1 VTIIRGVDV
10 SAYQTITSWS
20 QLERAVGFVVVKA
33 TEGRSYTSRTWRR
46 YFAAARTEGLLVGSY
61 HFAHPD
67 QDARAQAAYYTSEL
81 RAAGWR
87 SGRELPPVLDLEQ
100 TGGLGRSA
108 LTAWALTFMREVD
121 RRLELTGAMRC
132 GLYVNSDYLTNR
144 TNGSELLAGRW
155 LWLARWP
162 SPRGPWPD
170 ADSDMP
176 AGASI
181 WQWTDRT
188 TVTGV
193 SGPLDGDVATL
204 ATLRRLA
211 PTYYDMTPME
221 DDLPTAN
228 EIADAVWAHSLTS
241 LAGNRA
247 TAETYL
253 AHIRS
258 DAWYAPKAYEQ
269 AVANAAHI
277 GALRAT
283 IDTLANALAAGAEN
297 VDAEALAQAVREA
310 SEAGARAALAD
321 SVSVDINLDD
331 ETS

>member
-20 QLERAVGFVVVKA
+20 QLESTVGFVVVKA

-46 YFAAARTEGLLVGSY
+46 YFAAARHAGLLVGSY

-67 QDARAQAAYYTSEL
+67 QDAKAQAAHYVSEL
-81 RAAGWR
+81 QAAGWK

-100 TGGLGRSA
+100 AGGLGKSA

-121 RRLELTGAMRC
+121 RRLELSGAVRC

-155 LWLARWP
+155 LWLAKWP
-162 SPRGPWPD
+162 NPRGPWPNSD
-170 ADSDMP
+170 EDMP
-176 AGASI
+176 SGASV
-181 WQWTDRT
+181 WQWTDKT
-188 TVTGV
+188 TVKGV
-193 SGPLDGDVATL
+193 SGRLDGDVATL
-204 ATLRRLA
+204 AALQNLA
-211 PTYYDMTPME
+211 PTYYDTSPGE

-228 EIADAVWAHSLTS
+228 EIADAVWAHTLTS

-247 TAETYL
+247 TAETYM
-253 AHIRS
+253 AHVRS

-283 IDTLANALAAGAEN
+283 IDTLVNALATGAEN
-297 VDAEALAQAVREA
+297 VDVQALAESVREA

-321 SVSVDINLDD
+321 SVSVDINVDD
-331 ETS
+331 ETP